1 MKKILILAMMAALV
15 IAAAA
20 SAEEYDLSG
29 KTTAELI
36 EIQKKVNEALWA
48 SNGWNEVTVPGGD
61 YEVGKEIPAG
71 EWSIR
76 PATDGLTYY
85 RIYRGERNTASYYL
99 LDSGSF
105 EEAIKI
111 ILKEGQWF
119 QVAASPI
126 IFTTYVP
133 SFTFK

>member
-20 SAEEYDLSG
+20 SAEDYDFSG
-29 KTTAELI
+29 KTTAELV
-36 EIQKKVNEALWA
+36 EIQQKVNEALWK
-48 SNGWNEVTVPGGD
+48 SDGWNEVTVPGGD
-61 YEVGKEIPAG
+61 YEIGKEIPAG

-76 PATDGLTYY
+76 PASDSWAYY
-85 RIYRGERNTASYYL
+85 RIYKGERNTASYDL
-99 LDSGSF
+99 LDSGSI
-105 EEAIKI
+105 EEPIKI
-111 ILKEGQWF
+111 ILREGQWF
-119 QVAASPI
+119 QVASGPI

>member
-15 IAAAA
+15 ITAAA
-20 SAEEYDLSG
+20 SAEDYDFSG
-29 KTTAELI
+29 KTTAELV
-36 EIQKKVNEALWA
+36 EIQRKVNEALWK
-48 SNGWNEVTVPGGD
+48 SDGWNEVTVPGGD

-85 RIYRGERNTASYYL
+85 RLYRGIRNGPSYKL
-99 LDSGSF
+99 LDSG
-105 EEAIKI
+105 EIEGTIKV
-111 ILKEGQWF
+111 ILREGEWF
-119 QVAASPI
+119 QVTADPI
-126 IFTTYVP
+126 VFSTYVP